1 MANSVTLQPE
11 KRIMTI
17 QMNRKKIVTGCL
29 LLAMLP
35 LSAKAQEQRRI
46 TVDEL
51 FSLIETGNTALLTQK
66 SSVEVAQQAVSEAK
80 SRCLPDISAQLSAAY
95 NGNVLMTDRDFGNAK
110 GFSSPHFGNSFALE
124 ALQTVYAGG
133 ALNAG
138 IRLAEVHRRQA
149 ENGVLMT
156 RQQQRFLALGQY
168 IELFKLDNGIKVYES
183 NISLTEKLIAD
194 IKAKQAE
201 GMALRNDVTRYEL
214 QMETLQLGLR
224 QLRDSRKVLNHQL
237 CNALGLGE
245 TTIVPDQDIVNH
257 TTEDGTEDAWQ
268 ARAAASSTAVRA
280 SDLSVEAA
288 NEQLSIAKS
297 DLLPHLSLFAADTFS
312 GPFTY
317 DLPPVDKNINVWYIG
332 VGVRYSLSSLFKGNK
347 TVRRAKAAVQQSEL
361 QKAVTAE
368 AVNNSMQEAYTLY
381 RQSFVELRTR
391 QKSVELANS
400 NYQVM
405 NDRYLN
411 QLALVTDMV
420 DASSLKLDAELQ
432 EVNARAN
439 IVFAYYKMK
448 LIAGEI

>member
-1 MANSVTLQPE
+1 MAQ
-11 KRIMTI
+11 
-17 QMNRKKIVTGCL
+17 G
-29 LLAMLP
+29 
-35 LSAKAQEQRRI
+35 QRQI

-51 FSLIETGNTALLTQK
+51 FSLIETGNTALHTQK

-80 SRCLPDISAQLSAAY
+80 SHRLPDISAQLSAAY
-95 NGNVLMTDRDFGNAK
+95 NGNVLMTDRDFGNVK

-124 ALQTVYAGG
+124 AQQTVYAGG

-138 IRLAEVHRRQA
+138 IRLAEVQRQQA

-156 RQQQRFLALGQY
+156 RQQQRFIALGQY

-194 IKAKQAE
+194 IKARQAE
-201 GMALRNDVTRYEL
+201 GMALKNDVTRYEL

-224 QLRDSRKVLNHQL
+224 QLQDSRTVLNHQL

-245 TTIVPDQDIVNH
+245 TIIVPDQNIVNH
-257 TTEDGTEDAWQ
+257 TTEEAPEYAWQ
-268 ARAAASSTAVRA
+268 ARAAVSSTAVRA
-280 SDLSVEAA
+280 SDLDIKAA
-288 NEQLSIAKS
+288 NEQLTIAKS
-297 DLLPHLSLFAADTFS
+297 DLLPHFSLFAADTFS

-317 DLPPVDKNINVWYIG
+317 DLPPIDKNINVWYIG
-332 VGVRYSLSSLFKGNK
+332 FGVRYSLSSLFKSNK
-347 TVRRAKAAVQQSEL
+347 SVRRAKAAVRQSEL
-361 QKAVTAE
+361 QKAVTVE
-368 AVNNSMQEAYTLY
+368 TVNNSMQEAYTLY
-381 RQSFVELRTR
+381 RQSFVELHTR

-405 NDRYLN
+405 DNRYMN

-420 DASSLKLDAELQ
+420 DASNLKLDAELQ

-439 IVFAYYKMK
+439 VIFAYYKMK
-448 LIAGEI
+448 YIAGEM